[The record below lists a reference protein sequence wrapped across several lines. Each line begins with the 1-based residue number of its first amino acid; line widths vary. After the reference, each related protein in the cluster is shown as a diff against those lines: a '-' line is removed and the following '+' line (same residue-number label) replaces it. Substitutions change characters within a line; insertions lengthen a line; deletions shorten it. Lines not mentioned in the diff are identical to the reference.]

1 MLYGRESISHY
12 SPSYIAVWM
21 LMAFQGGLLNMGG
34 FMACHKFVSHV
45 TGFATFFGYEVTHPS
60 GTQALG
66 MLAVP
71 LFFLFGCMISG
82 FLVDTRLR
90 IQKRPLYTVAFG
102 LMFFLMSVITGLGFA
117 GYFGGFGEP
126 TLLFRDY
133 VLLALLCLVCG
144 IQNGTITAA
153 SKSVVRTTHLTGV
166 TTDLG
171 LGLVRFL
178 NRKKITDGSD
188 EFMPNAVRI
197 GLIIFFILGSVF
209 GGVIFHQLQFVGF
222 AIPTITS
229 GFLLSIMIYFRM
241 HKFKSYKIKHEP

>member
-1 MLYGRESISHY
+1 MLYGRESIAHY
-12 SPSYIAVWM
+12 SPTYIAVWM

-45 TGFATFFGYEVTHPS
+45 TGFATFFGYEL
-60 GTQALG
+60 TQTNGQEPLG

-90 IQKRPLYTVAFG
+90 TQKRPLYTVAFG
-102 LMFFLMSVITGLGFA
+102 LMFALMSLITVLGYT

-126 TLLFRDY
+126 FLFFRDY

-153 SKSVVRTTHLTGV
+153 SKSVVRTTHLTGI

-188 EFMPNAVRI
+188 EFLPNAVRM
-197 GLIIFFILGSVF
+197 GIIAFFIIGSVA
-209 GGVIFHQLQFVGF
+209 GGYIFHQLQFMGF
-222 AIPTITS
+222 VIPTITS
-229 GFLLSIMIYFRM
+229 GFLLTIMAYFRL
-241 HKFKSYKIKHEP
+241 HKFKNQN